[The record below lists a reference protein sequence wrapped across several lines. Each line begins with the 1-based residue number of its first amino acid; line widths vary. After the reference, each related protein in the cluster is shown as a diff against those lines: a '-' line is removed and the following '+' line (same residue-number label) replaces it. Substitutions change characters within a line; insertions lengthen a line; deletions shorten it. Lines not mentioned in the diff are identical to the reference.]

1 MKPHFKPLATVIL
14 AALIGGCMPALG
26 AVPLRWN
33 VETSRA
39 QPASFDVYRGETLE
53 LHADLLNYGRPIE
66 TAGAVA
72 LYVQTNGMDDA
83 WWTLPATVASNRIEA
98 VLAPTN
104 YPGDA
109 KTLNCFLGGP
119 ATSYRAAFR
128 LRVLGAPGPAPS
140 EVQFPVRSLDFSTVT
155 VLNAPWE
162 SALTE
167 HLAASNPHQITAD
180 EIGAI
185 PSSTMWSF
193 EGVGGGAGYGQLSLN
208 EESGMKMLVIRT
220 YPWDDS
226 RPAGIIGDPDGGFG
240 KEFALYWPYG
250 WFGTIAT
257 SNMVESMVSPVASSV
272 STLSSTVNAWQTYW
286 DGDDVRLTVTNYYG
300 SVDYPHLYLEQKV
313 SEGGTNYFKRVW
325 DETTRHETILSR
337 VAAIETNVADK
348 ADRAWGFY
356 DSHTGGYAPDGFTSI
371 SSQKIIVAPGMSY
384 QKTVSAAGN
393 AIWVLAYNDETTF
406 SGVTSNGF
414 FRVSDGEGNT
424 LLEIVKGDKRT
435 VGATAA
441 SIAVEGLT
449 ATIAYNV
456 ESDSPPALQYCTD
469 LQVGEWNT
477 VQVRQGAMMT
487 NNPIVTWSGS
497 SGAWT
502 ASIALR
508 GTSTFPAPPA
518 TMFFKASYEAG
529 GETFI
534 KNGAPISVEGGIL
547 CTDGVH
553 KVRPVYNNGTITWQV
568 VQ

>member
-1 MKPHFKPLATVIL
+1 MKPHFKSLATVIL

-53 LHADLLNYGRPIE
+53 LHADMLSYGRPIE

-72 LYVQTNGMDDA
+72 LYVQTNGMNDA
-83 WWTLPATVASNRIEA
+83 WWTLPATVSSNRIEA

-128 LRVLGAPGPAPS
+128 LRVLGAPGPAP
-140 EVQFPVRSLDFSTVT
+140 ETVQFPVRSLDFANVVVS
-155 VLNAPWE
+155 NAPWE

-193 EGVGGGAGYGQLSLN
+193 EWVGGGTGYGQLSLN

-300 SVDYPHLYLEQKV
+300 SVDMPHLYLEQKV
-313 SEGGTNYFKRVW
+313 SEGGTNYFQRVW
-325 DETTRHETILSR
+325 DETTRHDAILER
-337 VAAIETNVADK
+337 VHTIETNVAEK
-348 ADRAWGFY
+348 ADRAWGHY
-356 DSHTGGYAPDGFTSI
+356 DSHSGDYAPDDFTSI
-371 SSQKIIVAPGMSY
+371 SSPNVIIAPGMSY
-384 QKTVSAAGN
+384 QKTVTTNGSAFW
-393 AIWVLAYNDETTF
+393 ILTCTDPTVF
-406 SGVTSNGF
+406 SGTATNGF
-414 FRVSDGEGNT
+414 LRIKDGEGNA
-424 LLEIVKGDKRT
+424 LVEIVKGNKRT
-435 VGATAA
+435 VGATAGG
-441 SIAVEGLT
+441 ITVGTLNT
-449 ATIAYNV
+449 VTITYNV
-456 ESDSPPALQYCTD
+456 ASDEHPILEMCTD
-469 LQVGEWNT
+469 LAEGNWQVIPGQSGGATLGQESAHWTGE
-477 VQVRQGAMMT
+477 
-487 NNPIVTWSGS
+487 
-497 SGAWT
+497 SGAWVVT
-502 ASIALR
+502 YSRLNPNPLPSA
-508 GTSTFPAPPA
+508 
-518 TMFFKASYEAG
+518 FFKATYEVG
-529 GETFI
+529 GETYI
-534 KNGAPISVEGGIL
+534 KNSAPISVDGGIL

>member
-1 MKPHFKPLATVIL
+1 MTERLKLYAIAFIAACICGCNITEAAVPMRWTVDASRAGTTHIDIYKGETATVDVDITNSGKPLE
-14 AALIGGCMPALG
+14 M
-26 AVPLRWN
+26 
-33 VETSRA
+33 
-39 QPASFDVYRGETLE
+39 
-53 LHADLLNYGRPIE
+53 
-66 TAGAVA
+66 AGAVA
-72 LYVQTNGMDDA
+72 LYIQTNGMDNA
-83 WWTLPATVASNRIEA
+83 WWIYEATASSNRVSATI
-98 VLAPTN
+98 APTN
-104 YPGDA
+104 YPANA
-109 KTLNCFLGGP
+109 KSLTCFIGGP
-119 ATSYRAAFR
+119 STNFRAAFTAR
-128 LRVLGAPGPAPS
+128 IIGAPGENPNTVEPP
-140 EVQFPVRSLDFSTVT
+140 VQTIDFSNVT
-155 VLNAPWE
+155 VFNAPWVKSSGGAVTNFRVVDDKIYFGQQPTE
-162 SALTE
+162 QGQGFIDYYIKFSDGDLKVKTQTGMSALVLTE
-167 HLAASNPHQITAD
+167 ENIYD
-180 EIGAI
+180 VIGESMDWMSESIEDLQQTSESI
-185 PSSTMWSF
+185 P
-193 EGVGGGAGYGQLSLN
+193 QL
-208 EESGMKMLVIRT
+208 
-220 YPWDDS
+220 
-226 RPAGIIGDPDGGFG
+226 
-240 KEFALYWPYG
+240 
-250 WFGTIAT
+250 AT
-257 SNMVESMVSPVASSV
+257 SVTN
-272 STLSSTVNAWQTYW
+272 LSNTVNAWQTYW

-384 QKTVSAAGN
+384 QKTVSVAGN

-414 FRVSDGEGNT
+414 FKVSDGEGNT

-553 KVRPVYNNGTITWQV
+553 KVRPVYNNGSITWQV

>member
-1 MKPHFKPLATVIL
+1 MKARLKVIASVLL
-14 AALIGGCMPALG
+14 AACMGGCMPAVA

-66 TAGAVA
+66 VAGAVA

-83 WWTLPATVASNRIEA
+83 WWTIPATMASNRIEA
-98 VLAPTN
+98 VLSPTN

-109 KTLNCFLGGP
+109 QYLNCFLGGP

-128 LRVLGAPGPAPS
+128 LRVLGSPGTTPNTVEP
-140 EVQFPVRSLDFSTVT
+140 PVRSIDFSNVT
-155 VLNAPWE
+155 VFNAPWVKSSGGAVTNFRVVDDKIYFGQQPTE
-162 SALTE
+162 QGQGFIDYYLKFSDGDLMVKTQTGMSALVLTE
-167 HLAASNPHQITAD
+167 ENIYD
-180 EIGAI
+180 VIGEPMDWMSESIEDLQQTSESI
-185 PSSTMWSF
+185 P
-193 EGVGGGAGYGQLSLN
+193 QL
-208 EESGMKMLVIRT
+208 
-220 YPWDDS
+220 
-226 RPAGIIGDPDGGFG
+226 
-240 KEFALYWPYG
+240 
-250 WFGTIAT
+250 AT
-257 SNMVESMVSPVASSV
+257 SVTNLSNM
-272 STLSSTVNAWQTYW
+272 VNAWQTYW

-356 DSHTGGYAPDGFTSI
+356 DSHTGGYAPDGCTSI

-384 QKTVSAAGN
+384 QQTVSVAGN

-414 FRVSDGEGNT
+414 FKVSDGEGNT

-477 VQVRQGAMMT
+477 VRVRQGAMMT

-518 TMFFKASYEAG
+518 TMFFRASYEAG

-553 KVRPVYNNGTITWQV
+553 KVRPVYNNGSITWQV

>member
-1 MKPHFKPLATVIL
+1 MKARLKVIASVLL
-14 AALIGGCMPALG
+14 AACMGGCMPAVA

-66 TAGAVA
+66 VAGAVA

-83 WWTLPATVASNRIEA
+83 WWTIPATMASNRIEA
-98 VLAPTN
+98 VLSPTN

-109 KTLNCFLGGP
+109 QYLNCFLGGP

-128 LRVLGAPGPAPS
+128 LRVLGSPGTTPNTVEP
-140 EVQFPVRSLDFSTVT
+140 PVRSIDFSNVT
-155 VLNAPWE
+155 VFNAPWVKSSGGAVTNFRVVDDKIYFGQQPTE
-162 SALTE
+162 QGQGFIDYYLKFSDGDLMVKTQTGMSALVLTE
-167 HLAASNPHQITAD
+167 ENIYD
-180 EIGAI
+180 VIGEPMDWMSESIEDLQQTSESI
-185 PSSTMWSF
+185 P
-193 EGVGGGAGYGQLSLN
+193 QL
-208 EESGMKMLVIRT
+208 
-220 YPWDDS
+220 
-226 RPAGIIGDPDGGFG
+226 
-240 KEFALYWPYG
+240 
-250 WFGTIAT
+250 AT
-257 SNMVESMVSPVASSV
+257 SVTNLSNM
-272 STLSSTVNAWQTYW
+272 VNAWQTYW

-356 DSHTGGYAPDGFTSI
+356 DSHTGGYAPDGCTSI

-384 QKTVSAAGN
+384 QQTVSVAGN

-414 FRVSDGEGNT
+414 FKVSDGEGNT

-477 VQVRQGAMMT
+477 VRVRQGAMMT

-534 KNGAPISVEGGIL
+534 KNVAPISVEGGIL

-553 KVRPVYNNGTITWQV
+553 KVRPVYNNGSITWQV